1 MYEKISYI
9 FTLKY
14 YSDILRDL
22 LPKNPPLLFYS
33 TKHYMGIMV
42 IKALILATIVA
53 AAVGLAVAPSLENSV
68 SADPKTLCTGPGS
81 SCDPGNTQSD
91 NHNCKATG
99 SGKCVPGADD

>member
-1 MYEKISYI
+1 MSY
-9 FTLKY
+9 
-14 YSDILRDL
+14 
-22 LPKNPPLLFYS
+22 
-33 TKHYMGIMV
+33 MEIMV

-53 AAVGLAVAPSLENSV
+53 AAVALAVTPSLVNSV

-91 NHNCKATG
+91 KHNCKATG

>member
-1 MYEKISYI
+1 MSSKTTT
-9 FTLKY
+9 F
-14 YSDILRDL
+14 IL
-22 LPKNPPLLFYS
+22 
-33 TKHYMGIMV
+33 M
-42 IKALILATIVA
+42 LAIVA
-53 AAVGLAVAPSLENSV
+53 ATVGLATAPLLSSV